1 MMTAD
6 DKKDASVKLDGELA
20 VNEGEAHRLE
30 GKLDVHIDGETET
43 ERVQRAADIETD
55 RVAAAAS
62 IESDRK
68 RRAASLASDVAA
80 AAVLLSESMDAL
92 RTQIAG
98 IDTYGK
104 RTRHLTIG
112 IILSVVVDVALSI
125 IAIIGLNTASEA
137 SQGNHQTLVTNCHQS
152 NTTRK
157 SDRELWTY
165 ALDQIVPANAP
176 AAAQAS
182 KAKFEVR
189 IQTTFAPRDCDAIK

>member
-1 MMTAD
+1 
-6 DKKDASVKLDGELA
+6 
-20 VNEGEAHRLE
+20 
-30 GKLDVHIDGETET
+30 
-43 ERVQRAADIETD
+43 
-55 RVAAAAS
+55 
-62 IESDRK
+62 
-68 RRAASLASDVAA
+68 
-80 AAVLLSESMDAL
+80 
-92 RTQIAG
+92 
-98 IDTYGK
+98 
-104 RTRHLTIG
+104 LTIG

-137 SQGNHQTLVTNCHQS
+137 STSAAKASMGNRQTLVTDCHQT
-152 NTTRK
+152 NTTRE